1 MSDPVAPV
9 SVEMVIKLDNG
20 HVIVVE
26 LNTVRVYDIS
36 ATIQR
41 EPDPD
46 DPIGVPILGRF
57 PTTPR
62 WTVGAGGPGT
72 VTVYE
77 GVLEYESVTGNMRL
91 GLIDEV
97 ERLKAM
103 VDQFHEDWAD
113 LQLASQYGN
122 PPGGAKTCL
131 NTKLARVLLTLRR
144 AGRPDLQL
152 QCAQR
157 AAFEILTD
165 DTGHGVPVVA

>member
-113 LQLASQYGN
+113 LQLASQHGN
-122 PPGGAKTCL
+122 PPGGWSDPERIAEFQQRL
-131 NTKLARVLLTLRR
+131 VDAEARHRHYVEARR
-144 AGRPDLQL
+144 QSR
-152 QCAQR
+152 
-157 AAFEILTD
+157 
-165 DTGHGVPVVA
+165 